1 MESIVK
7 NHYKCAMKLLKKLE
21 MVRYFQSMINLKR

>member
-7 NHYKCAMKLLKKLE
+7 NRYKCAMKLLKKLKV
-21 MVRYFQSMINLKR
+21 VRYFQSMIKLKR